1 MPPAPPGPTIPSV
14 SAPVFPAVGVPGAP
28 PAATFELHPS
38 LRLTEE
44 FTDNFLQSRRDRQ
57 DNFRTSLSPG
67 LSLLI
72 NSPLTKGTVAYN
84 LTLAHDSTTDE
95 LSHFHSLLGRVSWQA
110 TPLLTLTVTD
120 VLTRSDEP
128 SQADRLSLRRDRQTF
143 TSNTFSVGADYRV
156 ARITARPYYRLTTFF
171 EDDSDTV
178 AHAVGAS
185 ASTGLGEANT
195 LTLGYE
201 YLDSTT
207 SGGADVTGHQV
218 TAALSRRLSQFATAG
233 VSAGSSWRQE
243 SDTGPTV
250 DRNFQI
256 ASVSLFGT
264 YALPSRWS
272 ANGSVGVSRLA
283 ADRADDRVLLST
295 AVGLTYQF
303 ARATASLGF
312 DRGFSETFAQGQ
324 NFGVVETQGVTA
336 SLTYPVTPALVGTLS
351 GFYRE
356 NDFTGVG
363 VEGRVPG
370 TKEEVWGA
378 AFAVSVRL
386 LSWLGL
392 EGEYRHQERSG
403 AGSAPGG
410 GGFRENRARISLFAS
425 F

>member
-14 SAPVFPAVGVPGAP
+14 ATPLFPAVGVPGAP
-28 PAATFELHPS
+28 PAATFELHSS

-44 FTDNFLQSRRDRQ
+44 FTDNFFLSSRNRQ
-57 DNFRTSLSPG
+57 ENLRTSLSPG
-67 LSLLI
+67 LNLLI
-72 NSPLTKGTVAYN
+72 NSPFTKGTVAYN
-84 LTLAHDSTTDE
+84 LTLAHDSATDE
-95 LSHFHSLLGRVSWQA
+95 ISHFHSLLGRVSWQA

-120 VLTRSDEP
+120 VLTRTDEP
-128 SQADRLSLRRDRQTF
+128 SQADRLSLRRDRRTF
-143 TSNTFSVGADYRV
+143 TGNTFSVEADYRA
-156 ARITARPYYRLTTFF
+156 ARISARPYYRLATFF
-171 EDDSDTV
+171 EDGGDTV
-178 AHAVGAS
+178 AHTVGAS

-195 LTLGYE
+195 VTLGYE
-201 YLDSTT
+201 YVDSTT
-207 SGGADVTGHQV
+207 SGGSDVTGHQV

-233 VSAGSSWRQE
+233 VSAGSNWRQE

-250 DRNFQI
+250 NRNFQI
-256 ASVSLFGT
+256 ASVSFFGT
-264 YALPSRWS
+264 YALPGRWS

-283 ADRADDRVLLST
+283 ADRTDDRVLLST
-295 AVGLTYQF
+295 AGGLSYQF

-336 SLTYPVTPALVGTLS
+336 SVTYPVTPAVVGTLS

-356 NDFTGVG
+356 NQFTGLA
-363 VEGRVPG
+363 VEGRGRG

-378 AFAVSVRL
+378 ALAVSVRL

-392 EGEYRHQERSG
+392 EGEYRYEERSG
-403 AGSAPGG
+403 PGVAGGG
-410 GGFRENRARISLFAS
+410 GGFSENRARISLFAS